1 MTKNLV
7 RTPIHRRSTLKIMS
21 GAAALAAMPGL
32 RPARGQVLDKFSYL
46 TNWRAQAEH
55 GGWYQALATGI
66 YRRYGIDADI
76 QQGGPQITPSQIML
90 GGRVDSCMSSAA
102 RAISYVA
109 ENLPAVCVA
118 VLFQKDPQCLMA
130 HPGQGNDSFEALKGK
145 SILIAAGARVSYWPF
160 LKARFGY
167 TDEQAKPYTFNM
179 APFLT
184 DKNSVQQCYATSE
197 PYAVEQQGVKPVVLI
212 MADVG
217 YSPYSTPIDTTTKTV
232 AEKPDLVQRFINATI
247 EGWKNY
253 LAGDVGAANAQ
264 IKKENPDMDDG
275 KLAFALKVMNERGI
289 VASGDATTLGIG
301 AMTDARW
308 KAIYDQTV
316 AAGQF
321 PAGLDYKKA
330 YTLQFVNKRHG
341 MA

>member
-1 MTKNLV
+1 
-7 RTPIHRRSTLKIMS
+7 
-21 GAAALAAMPGL
+21 
-32 RPARGQVLDKFSYL
+32 VLDKFSYL

-55 GGWYQALATGI
+55 GGWYQALAAGI
-66 YRRYGIDADI
+66 YRKYGIDADI

-118 VLFQKDPQCLMA
+118 ALFQKDPQCLMA
-130 HPGQGNDSFEALKGK
+130 HPGSGNDSFEAFKGK
-145 SILIAAGARVSYWPF
+145 DILIAAGARVSYWPF

-184 DKNSVQQCYATSE
+184 NKNAIQQCYATSE
-197 PYAVEQQGVKPVVLI
+197 PYAVEQQGVKPVVLL

-217 YSPYSTPIDTTTKTV
+217 FNPYSTPIDTTTRMV
-232 AEKPDLVQRFINATI
+232 AEKPDLVQRFVNATI
-247 EGWKNY
+247 EGWRDY
-253 LAGDVGAANAQ
+253 L
-264 IKKENPDMDDG
+264 IKRENPDMDDG
-275 KLAFALKVMNERGI
+275 KLAFSIRTMKERGI
-289 VASGDATTLGIG
+289 VTAGDATTLGIG

-308 KAIYDQTV
+308 KEIYDQAV
-316 AAGQF
+316 AGGQF
-321 PAGLDYKKA
+321 AAGLDIRKA